1 MKWFSYVFH
10 PIFIPLFAT
19 ALYAWL
25 DCHSYDHIQI
35 WKLFIHVTVMLL
47 VLPLLFFW
55 LLHKTGQA
63 ANLMLPD
70 VSQRKLPLLL
80 QALLLS
86 LLIERSVTIDLFPSL
101 YFFFLAALFSVLLA
115 TIAAFFKL
123 KPSLHLLGVAGL
135 LTYLIG
141 LGIHNQSNVSL
152 LVALLLFIIG
162 GVASSRLQMKAHTP
176 KELVMGFVMGFTPG
190 LFFFYFWL

>member
-1 MKWFSYVFH
+1 MKWFSYLFH
-10 PIFIPLFAT
+10 PIFIPLFGT

-25 DCHSYDHIQI
+25 DCHSYNQIQI
-35 WKLFIHVTVMLL
+35 WKLFIHVAVMLQ

-86 LLIERSVTIDLFPSL
+86 LVIERSVTAELFPSL
-101 YFFFLAALFSVLLA
+101 YFFFLAALFSVLVA

-123 KPSLHLLGVAGL
+123 KPSLHVLGVAGL

-141 LGIHNQSNVSL
+141 LGIHNQLNVSS

-176 KELVMGFVMGFTPG
+176 KELIMGFVIGFTPG
-190 LFFFYFWL
+190 LFFYYFWL